1 MQHPVPDR
9 IWHRIAESIATTKQP
24 WRQTVRPMQV
34 AVASLLI
41 GIMSVGSGVSI
52 QNYRQTANVDAFMQ
66 EVYLEEV
73 AVVDWNFEG
82 GL

>member
-1 MQHPVPDR
+1 MQHPVSDR

-24 WRQTVRPMQV
+24 WWQTVRPIQV
-34 AVASLLI
+34 AFASVLI
-41 GIMSVGSGVSI
+41 GIMSIGSGVSI
-52 QNYRQTANVDAFMQ
+52 QNYRQTAHVDVFMQ

-82 GL
+82 GY